1 MKYVDT
7 VIVTKLIV
15 LDVAPEGFDVAVHVF
30 KPTHTQLM
38 NNTFSLHNLY
48 IFLYMI
54 YTFFIHYLYIVYTR
68 INPFCFKFIHV

>member
-48 IFLYMI
+48 IYFYIYDLYI
-54 YTFFIHYLYIVYTR
+54 FYTLFIHRLYTYKSIL
-68 INPFCFKFIHV
+68 F